1 MISIDAHRFQGET
14 TKIKVDMFPDICS
27 LCHRGIDA
35 RFSKLAHFIAGASG
49 RLELIFQCPL
59 ENCQSFFIARYFRNA
74 YGGDYFEYSYSIP
87 KEPLGHEFAES
98 IETISPSFCAI
109 ANEAMNAEDRG
120 WKLIAGPGLRK
131 ALEFLVKDY
140 LCRLHPAE
148 SEKIKGMAL
157 AACIA
162 SYVDHAKLKAM
173 AARAAWLGNDE
184 THYVRKWEDK
194 DLSDLKIVIKLT
206 LHWIEMAEMTD
217 SVLNDMPEGKK

>member
-1 MISIDAHRFQGET
+1 MISIDAYRFQGDK
-14 TKIKVDMFPDICS
+14 TKIKVDRLPDTCS
-27 LCHRGIDA
+27 LCHRGIEA
-35 RFSKLAHFIAGASG
+35 RFAGSAHFIAGASG
-49 RLELIFQCPL
+49 RAELIFQCPL
-59 ENCQSFFIARYFRNA
+59 ENCQSFFIARYFRSL
-74 YGGDYFEYSYSIP
+74 YGEHFQYSYSVP
-87 KEPLGHEFAES
+87 REPIVYEFAES
-98 IETISPSFCAI
+98 IKTISPSFCAI
-109 ANEAMNAEDRG
+109 ANEAMNAEHRG
-120 WKLIAGPGLRK
+120 WKLIVGPGLRK

-162 SYVDHAKLKAM
+162 NYVDHVKLKAM

-194 DLSDLKIVIKLT
+194 DLSDLKIVIELT
-206 LHWIEMAEMTD
+206 VHWIEMAQMTD